1 MQLHLSQHKA
11 NTITTLNLSMHQ
23 YITCAYIQLNSLWMY
38 IYIYDYICCMNHKH
52 SCKWLQVSKIRG
64 RSVTDMAFCS
74 ANSVLTLDTLL
85 WNTSCAWP
93 DLGVRSV
100 RSPVS
105 RRLVK
110 EFSLPCAEEKLI
122 LTRIVVWL
130 GRNYQK
136 TCRSSPFGAS
146 WW

>member
-1 MQLHLSQHKA
+1 
-11 NTITTLNLSMHQ
+11 
-23 YITCAYIQLNSLWMY
+23 
-38 IYIYDYICCMNHKH
+38 MNHKH

-100 RSPVS
+100 RSVRS
-105 RRLVK
+105 RRLVE

-122 LTRIVVWL
+122 LNQNCSLARPKL
-130 GRNYQK
+130 SK
-136 TCRSSPFGAS
+136 TMQVFAFSC
-146 WW
+146 